1 MTGPT
6 TTESALMGLL
16 ALEGERS
23 PYDLVKAVQG
33 SIGYFFAPARSRV
46 YEVLPR
52 MERLGWVEHRD
63 VSGAGRPDKRVYRL
77 TWTGREALL
86 GWLEAPED
94 EEDRAV
100 LLLKLYCGEL
110 VDPAYSVAR
119 LEAVRAWARERFERY
134 LEIDARNAGNVVEAF
149 PLLTLRH
156 GIEHAAA
163 TMRWADEALARLR
176 PRVTVDA

>member
-6 TTESALMGLL
+6 TTESALLGLL

-33 SIGYFFAPARSRV
+33 SIGYFFAPARSHV

-63 VSGAGRPDKRVYRL
+63 VRQAGRPDKRVYRV
-77 TWTGREALL
+77 TDAGREALVS
-86 GWLEAPED
+86 WLEAPDD

-110 VDPAYSVAR
+110 IDPSYSLAR

-134 LEIDARNAGNVVEAF
+134 LEIDVRNAGNDAETF

-176 PRVTVDA
+176 LRAAANG